1 MKFGTIAMKF
11 GKICFIQQMAQNQ
24 WNLAYFGTV
33 DFYRRQYIV
42 KSTLSMVTTLLLFFK
57 AEWLLGSFVQLNQFS
72 QILSRQCCLISRPG
86 FQVQILDKYHTDIM
100 HSRLRPMYIAT
111 CLSEPKGQP
120 LSSGAPLLTPW
131 LHSGPCPE
139 HKGSGQ
145 FSRSCP
151 ASWSPR
157 WKLLFLLWLLYLGD
171 FKSFLH

>member
-1 MKFGTIAMKF
+1 MKRSRGYIIVLYWSERRAKF
-11 GKICFIQQMAQNQ
+11 
-24 WNLAYFGTV
+24 
-33 DFYRRQYIV
+33 
-42 KSTLSMVTTLLLFFK
+42 
-57 AEWLLGSFVQLNQFS
+57 
-72 QILSRQCCLISRPG
+72 ISRPG

-111 CLSEPKGQP
+111 CPSEPKGRP
-120 LSSGAPLLTPW
+120 LFSGAPLLTPW

-157 WKLLFLLWLLYLGD
+157 
-171 FKSFLH
+171 